1 MSLGVVLHIRNINS
15 WLILYKYKEAVSYC
29 NLSFTNKVFKMN
41 RLLLILI
48 FLFLSYNSICQS
60 QWTKDRDSL
69 LKVLSNSK
77 EDSNKAL
84 TMTYLGA
91 QYMYNQPD
99 SAIFYFKAL
108 YQLSNKLNYVRGLV
122 NSLSLQA
129 AILSDQG
136 KPYESII
143 LDSQAIVIATKAHYL
158 KGLAAVYNNIAIPY
172 NNIGDHATSVDYYL
186 KASLIDEQL
195 HDDYNLAMAYAN
207 ISGVYN
213 EMKEYKKG
221 YSYSL
226 KGISLGHLLNNL
238 AAVESGLI
246 NLGSFLI
253 ASKNY
258 DSALIVLHDAKNL
271 SKKLNDNGIAINVLN
286 NICALYAEIG
296 KLDLLKKNATELLH
310 FAISINNK
318 QGICNG
324 WSSLSEYY
332 FDIKNYSKAT
342 YYNRRV
348 IQSAIKNHFAETL
361 RYAYKSSANIELIQG
376 NINGY
381 KHYDKLKDSIE
392 NILLSDK
399 IVKNTQEF
407 EAKYALN
414 KKQTEIDLLNKEQ
427 KIQQL
432 TLKQQNFIN
441 WILASTL
448 LAVIL
453 IGFLYY
459 RNYLQKKKLLIA
471 DALLQQQRIT
481 ELEKEKQLLAA
492 QAVLQGQVE
501 ERTRLAKDLHDG
513 LGGILSSAKY
523 SFSHM
528 KDNMI
533 ITPENAAA
541 FEKSMN
547 MLDKSISELRRVA
560 HNMMP
565 EALMKFGLD
574 TALKD
579 FCNSIEQS
587 GAIQLTYQSFEI
599 DEASISK
606 TTAASVYRIIQE
618 LVNNILKHA
627 DAKKALVQL
636 VRKDI
641 ALSITV
647 EDDGKGFDKNIL
659 QNNDGIGYLNLQ
671 NRVTYLNGTIDIQ
684 TATNNGTSVNIEI
697 PNITI

>member
-1 MSLGVVLHIRNINS
+1 MKR
-15 WLILYKYKEAVSYC
+15 
-29 NLSFTNKVFKMN
+29 
-41 RLLLILI
+41 
-48 FLFLSYNSICQS
+48 FLFILTLFLVCYSGYCQN

-69 LKVLSNSK
+69 LKTLSNSK
-77 EDSNKAL
+77 EDSSKAL
-84 TMTYLGA
+84 TLTYLGA

-99 SAIFYFKAL
+99 SAVFYFKAL
-108 YQLSNKLNYVRGLV
+108 YALSNKLNYTRGMV

-129 AILSDQG
+129 GILSDRG
-136 KPYESII
+136 NPYEAIA
-143 LDSQAIVIATKAHYL
+143 LDSQAIVIAAKAHYL

-172 NNIGDHATSVDYYL
+172 NNIGDHVSSVDYYL
-186 KASLIDEQL
+186 KASLLDEQM
-195 HDDYNLAMAYAN
+195 HDNYNLAMAYAN
-207 ISGVYN
+207 IGGVYN

-221 YSYSL
+221 YAYSL
-226 KGISLGHLLNNL
+226 RGILLARSLNHQ

-246 NLGSFLI
+246 NLGSVLI
-253 ASKNY
+253 ASKKY
-258 DSALIVLHDAKNL
+258 DTALIVLNDAKKL
-271 SKKLNDNGIAINVLN
+271 SKKLNDHGITINALN
-286 NICALYAEIG
+286 DMCALYVETG
-296 KLDLLKKNATELLH
+296 KTDLLKKNAAELLG
-310 FAISINNK
+310 FAISVK
-318 QGICNG
+318 SKEGICNG
-324 WSSLSEYY
+324 WANLSEYY
-332 FDIKNYSKAT
+332 FIIKNYRKAK
-342 YYNRRV
+342 YYNKKV
-348 IQSAIKNHFAETL
+348 IQLAIKNHLVQTL
-361 RYAYKSSANIELIQG
+361 GYAYKSSGKFELIQG
-376 NINGY
+376 NVSGY
-381 KHYDKLKDSIE
+381 NYYNKLKDSIDE
-392 NILLSDK
+392 ILLSDK
-399 IVKNTQEF
+399 ILRNTQEL
-407 EAKYALN
+407 EAKYSLN
-414 KKQTEIDLLNKEQ
+414 KKQAEIDVLNKEQ

-432 TLKQQNFIN
+432 TLKQRNIMN
-441 WILASTL
+441 RVLAGIVL
-448 LAVIL
+448 VMIV
-453 IGFLYY
+453 IGFLYNINF
-459 RNYLQKKKLLIA
+459 RQKKKLLLS

-481 ELEKEKQLLAA
+481 ELEKEKQLFAA
-492 QAVLQGQVE
+492 QAVMQGQVE

-541 FEKSMN
+541 FEKSMG

-565 EALMKFGLD
+565 EALVKFGLD

-587 GAIQLTYQSFEI
+587 GAIQLTYQSFEM

-606 TTAASVYRIIQE
+606 TTSAAVYRIIQE

-627 DAKKALVQL
+627 NATTALVQL

-647 EDDGKGFDKNIL
+647 EDNGIGFDTSIL

-684 TATNNGTSVNIEI
+684 TAPDKGTSVNIEI
-697 PNITI
+697 PNITV